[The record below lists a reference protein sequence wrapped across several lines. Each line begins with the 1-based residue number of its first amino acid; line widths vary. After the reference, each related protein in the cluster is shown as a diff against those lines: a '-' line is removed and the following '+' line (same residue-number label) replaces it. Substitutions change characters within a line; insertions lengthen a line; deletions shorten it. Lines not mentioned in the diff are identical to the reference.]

1 MINSMTI
8 YSPYSGLWSPN
19 AEEWIAML
27 LALNLVIQMVR
38 VTINTKC
45 TCEEKYEKLLKEKEA
60 EHVDEYNTLVD
71 EFNEN
76 DETHVDDYNKLVEQ
90 NASLE
95 ARINELEEQ
104 IVEKSGRTTT
114 LRKRIRR
121 LESRISRN
129 AKSYKE

>member
-1 MINSMTI
+1 MINSMTT
-8 YSPYSGLWSPN
+8 YSSYGGLWSPN

-27 LALNLVIQMVR
+27 LALNLVIQVVR
-38 VTINTKC
+38 VTIDTKC
-45 TCEEKYEKLLKEKEA
+45 KCEAKYENLLREKEA
-60 EHVDEYNTLVD
+60 EHVVEYNTLVD

-76 DETHVDDYNKLVEQ
+76 DETHVEDYNKLVEQ

-104 IVEKSGRTTT
+104 IVEKSSRTTT

-121 LESRISRN
+121 LESRIARS

>member
-1 MINSMTI
+1 
-8 YSPYSGLWSPN
+8 
-19 AEEWIAML
+19 ML
-27 LALNLVIQMVR
+27 LALNLIIQMLR
-38 VTINTKC
+38 VTIDTKC
-45 TCEEKYEKLLKEKEA
+45 KCKEKYEKLLKEKE
-60 EHVDEYNTLVD
+60 EEYVVEYNTLVD

-76 DETHVDDYNKLVEQ
+76 DETHVDDYNILVEQ

-95 ARINELEEQ
+95 ARINELEEE

>member
-1 MINSMTI
+1 
-8 YSPYSGLWSPN
+8 
-19 AEEWIAML
+19 ML
-27 LALNLVIQMVR
+27 LALNLIIQVVR
-38 VTINTKC
+38 VTIDTTSKC
-45 TCEEKYEKLLKEKEA
+45 EAKYKKLLKEKEE
-60 EHVDEYNTLVD
+60 EHVLEYNTLVD

-76 DETHVDDYNKLVEQ
+76 DETHVEDYNKLVEQ

-104 IVEKSGRTTT
+104 LAEKSGRTTS

>member
-1 MINSMTI
+1 MTI

-27 LALNLVIQMVR
+27 LGLNLIIQVVR
-38 VTINTKC
+38 VTIDTTSKC
-45 TCEEKYEKLLKEKEA
+45 EAKYKKLLKEKEA
-60 EHVDEYNTLVD
+60 EHVLEYNTLVD
-71 EFNEN
+71 NFHEN
-76 DETHVDDYNKLVEQ
+76 DATHVEDYNKLVEK

-95 ARINELEEQ
+95 ARISELEEQ
-104 IVEKSGRTTT
+104 LAEKSGRTTS